1 MSRTNMEI
9 EIHGF
14 RIAKLESYKL
24 RIGKRVQ
31 TSNDRGFSS
40 QALIAAQPHAISG
53 YPVQGSILQPPTRK
67 LRLIVIV

>member
-1 MSRTNMEI
+1 MEI

-24 RIGKRVQ
+24 RIGKRAQ

-40 QALIAAQPHAISG
+40 QALIAAQPHAISDI
-53 YPVQGSILQPPTRK
+53 PFKVQFSNRRPENFA
-67 LRLIVIV
+67 